1 MMKAMLSP
9 AEVAQRV
16 GPSRTAIYRAIERGD
31 LRAHELVPGRL
42 RVDPNEV
49 EAWKQR
55 TAAQARRRGESP
67 MPDARLPLPSPA
79 TAAGVR
85 AQLRAMWG
93 DA

>member
-1 MMKAMLSP
+1 MMEAMLSP

-16 GPSRTAIYRAIERGD
+16 GLSRTAIYRAIERGD
-31 LRAHELVPGRL
+31 LRAHALVPGRL
-42 RVDPNEV
+42 RVDPNEF

-55 TAAQARRRGESP
+55 TAVQVRRRRESP
-67 MPDARLPLPSPA
+67 MPDPRLPLPSPA
-79 TAAGVR
+79 TTADVR